1 MAQAAMKE
9 AHGTYAVPRYLNK
22 KDIIQVLRVI
32 NAP

>member
-1 MAQAAMKE
+1 MKE